1 MKETFIREQL
11 FYGKELIPFL
21 AASVV
26 MIGVG
31 VVLGFLSPLHAPKV
45 ASQVSAP
52 VAEFVNK
59 FVDLPKP
66 YLALAIFFNNV
77 LKTLLV
83 IVLGTLWGLVPVV
96 FLAVNGYALGLVL
109 YLSIKSRGVWVSLL
123 AIAPHGLFEL
133 PGVLLGTSIG
143 LMLGVRALKRMF
155 RKTETTASGELKR
168 ALGFFFVVIVPLL
181 LIAAFVEAFITT
193 AGVSR

>member
-1 MKETFIREQL
+1 MREQYA
-11 FYGKELIPFL
+11 YGRELGPFL
-21 AASVV
+21 AVSLVV
-26 MIGVG
+26 ITVG
-31 VVLGFLSPLHAPKV
+31 TVLGFLSPLHAPKV

-77 LKTLLV
+77 IKTLLV

-123 AIAPHGLFEL
+123 AVVPHGLFEL
-133 PGVLLGTSIG
+133 PGVLLGASIG
-143 LMLGVRALKRMF
+143 LMLGVRACKRMF
-155 RKTETTASGELKR
+155 GKTETTALGELKR

-181 LIAAFVEAFITT
+181 LVAAFVEAFITT
-193 AGVSR
+193 AGLSR

>member
-1 MKETFIREQL
+1 MKDTFMREQYV
-11 FYGKELIPFL
+11 YGRELVPFL
-21 AASVV
+21 AVSLVV
-26 MIGVG
+26 IAVG
-31 VVLGFLSPLHAPKV
+31 TVLGFLSPLHAPKV

-66 YLALAIFFNNV
+66 YLALAIFLNNV
-77 LKTLLV
+77 VKTLLV
-83 IVLGTLWGLVPVV
+83 IILGTLWGLVPVV

-133 PGVLLGTSIG
+133 PGVLLGASIG
-143 LMLGVRALKRMF
+143 LMLGVRAFKRMF
-155 RKTETTASGELKR
+155 GKTETTASGELKR

-181 LIAAFVEAFITT
+181 LVAAFVEAFITT